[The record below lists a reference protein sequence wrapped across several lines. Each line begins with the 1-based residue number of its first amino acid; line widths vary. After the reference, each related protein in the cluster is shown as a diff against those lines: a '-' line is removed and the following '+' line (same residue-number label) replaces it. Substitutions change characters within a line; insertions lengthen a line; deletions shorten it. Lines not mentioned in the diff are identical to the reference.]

1 VPKYLLSI
9 PGTSENKTSMEMALP
24 IMTVVCIT
32 STSVTKSQNVLL
44 ISAELSLSTPS
55 AILSSETSPEE
66 ISSYR
71 LLKIS
76 QVTKI
81 PEKIFN

>member
-1 VPKYLLSI
+1 
-9 PGTSENKTSMEMALP
+9 MALP